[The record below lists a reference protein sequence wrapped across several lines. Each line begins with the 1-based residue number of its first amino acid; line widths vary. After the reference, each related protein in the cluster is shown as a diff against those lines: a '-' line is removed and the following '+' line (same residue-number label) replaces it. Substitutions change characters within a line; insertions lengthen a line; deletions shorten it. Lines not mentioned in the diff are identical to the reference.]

1 MTIKIDQR
9 SDDSAYIEVGDITV
23 YVELTTSGTEFVH
36 VWKNTKE
43 DLFKN
48 DAWVSFMGFRN
59 NSCLLCRRPALL
71 YLANK

>member
-1 MTIKIDQR
+1 MTIKIDKR

-23 YVELTTSGTEFVH
+23 YVEHTTAGSEFVH

-48 DAWVSFMGFRN
+48 DA
-59 NSCLLCRRPALL
+59 
-71 YLANK
+71 